1 MGIPAGNDKE
11 GEPENFLEEIVAEI
25 SLILERKQKSTSRKP
40 REFRKSWTQK
50 GAHQDTLY
58 WGSRRWIKIEYR
70 NVFEEIVAE
79 NVPNLKKET
88 DIQKQEPQR
97 VPSEMNQN
105 RPMSS
110 HIIIKM
116 AKVKENSK
124 GSKSKTK
131 SYIQGNLHKAFS
143 WLLAETL
150 QARKEQHNT
159 FKVPTGKNLQTRT
172 ILLFSQ
178 SVMSN
183 CLWPRGLQYT
193 GFLSFTIP

>member
-1 MGIPAGNDKE
+1 M
-11 GEPENFLEEIVAEI
+11 
-25 SLILERKQKSTSRKP
+25 
-40 REFRKSWTQK
+40 
-50 GAHQDTLY
+50 
-58 WGSRRWIKIEYR
+58 
-70 NVFEEIVAE
+70 AE

-143 WLLAETL
+143 
-150 QARKEQHNT
+150 
-159 FKVPTGKNLQTRT
+159 
-172 ILLFSQ
+172 
-178 SVMSN
+178 
-183 CLWPRGLQYT
+183 
-193 GFLSFTIP
+193 